1 MSVCWA
7 RTRVSYASISFVSFA
22 DDVFPVSA
30 QLFLRLGAAVIATVI
45 VLFAP
50 FVFPGFP
57 ASVQQVFIRMF
68 PFGRGLFEDKVANFW
83 CASNV
88 VYKWKRSA
96 LHPHL
101 PLISLAITLLGIL
114 PTVGHVLYVS
124 WNPAAWSSS
133 EKPTAVKEKEKEKE
147 KQSEDIKKTL
157 VSRSGN
163 SPLIS
168 FLFEVTEPSPASTLL
183 PLALYNSS
191 MAFFM
196 FSFQVHEKSILLP
209 LMPFTMLMSARED
222 LGPSSVGVWEW
233 GMLFNNAAVFRYVA
247 VRLRSHVV
255 GILTSIVS

>member
-1 MSVCWA
+1 MLVRWA
-7 RTRVSYASISFVSFA
+7 ATRVSFASISPIKVVHAYTRAQVFV
-22 DDVFPVSA
+22 
-30 QLFLRLGAAVIATVI
+30 RLGAAVIATVSF
-45 VLFAP
+45 LFAP

-124 WNPAAWSSS
+124 WHPAAWLSD
-133 EKPTAVKEKEKEKE
+133 KPTAVKEKEKEKE
-147 KQSEDIKKTL
+147 K
-157 VSRSGN
+157 RSADVREMPLHARD

-168 FLFEVTEPSPASTLL
+168 FLFEITEPSPASTLL
-183 PLALYNSS
+183 PLALFNSS

-209 LMPFTMLMSARED
+209 LMPFTILMSARED

-233 GMLFNNAAVFRYVA
+233 GMLFNNAAVFRSALYA
-247 VRLRSHVV
+247 FYNC
-255 GILTSIVS
+255 